1 MQNKEY
7 ATLLE
12 NNKKV
17 FIISKDNCPLCEQL
31 KILFETLEVEFKTF
45 IYEETEDE
53 INNDFHFKKT
63 MKTHTGANLFPF
75 CYINGVYVGGYKQVH
90 QNLMT
95 GKLKEQLN
103 EIGIEYE
110 EDF

>member
-1 MQNKEY
+1 
-7 ATLLE
+7 
-12 NNKKV
+12 
-17 FIISKDNCPLCEQL
+17 
-31 KILFETLEVEFKTF
+31 
-45 IYEETEDE
+45 
-53 INNDFHFKKT
+53 